1 MLSKNFLKFLGYFLV
16 LNILILNMAGCGGGS
31 SGSNSNP
38 ATEDEQEYDHE
49 DNQDNQDETPVQDQ
63 PMEQTEYISQ
73 IPSSYLRQ
81 AANRGQI
88 ITENYRSRDYTL
100 SSSGNS
106 SEIIK
111 TAYVYLP
118 YNYDESKQY
127 NILYLMHGW
136 TMTAGDFFNDSSVIN
151 ILDNLIANG
160 SIEPLI
166 VVCAT
171 FDADNKSQSFS
182 RSVEELSVFHND
194 FRDDLVPYIES
205 KYSTY
210 AGKNVSAESL
220 RSSREHRAFGGFSL
234 GAVTTWYQFI
244 YNLDCVKY
252 FLPMSG
258 DCWIIATYG
267 GRDYPAETTR
277 YLEKVVSDGRWNE
290 EDFYIY
296 QGIGTADPIWEQTN
310 NQIQEMIKTSTF
322 TARNLHYAIIQD
334 GRHDLTACE
343 MYIYHGLQKFF
354 GSSSH
359 SPSYQTVNES
369 TKIKDV
375 INNSL
380 FGDYGR
386 LIFPVNQNYYSGET
400 LGSLSLTWYSN
411 IKASR
416 TVEIINYM
424 LSQVQKGSK
433 IFYKIY
439 PEDDPRSNDTGLFFF
454 KGNKNA
460 KFAVCNAGGGFVF
473 VGAMHDSFP
482 HALELS
488 KKGYNAFALIYRPG
502 AETACEDLARAI
514 AFIHD
519 NAKELEVDVKNYSL
533 WGGSAGARMA
543 AWLGT
548 YGTEA
553 FGEKNYPR
561 PAAVIMQYT
570 GLSEVTGNE
579 PPTYNCVGT
588 NDGIASYLT
597 MQNRINRIK
606 ANGTDAEI
614 EIFNGLSHGFGLG
627 EGTVAEGWL
636 DRAVKFWERQ
646 N

>member
-1 MLSKNFLKFLGYFLV
+1 MRFKIFAYFIVIMIFTISLT
-16 LNILILNMAGCGGGS
+16 GCGSGS
-31 SGSNSNP
+31 SGAVNSENNNAP
-38 ATEDEQEYDHE
+38 EQDNEQEQTQE
-49 DNQDNQDETPVQDQ
+49 QETS
-63 PMEQTEYISQ
+63 QTEYISQ
-73 IPSSYLRQ
+73 IPLSYFNS
-81 AANRGQI
+81 AAQKGQV
-88 ITENYRSRDYTL
+88 ITETYKSYDYT
-100 SSSGNS
+100 SDNRE
-106 SEIIK
+106 EITK

-127 NILYLMHGW
+127 DILYLMHGW
-136 TMTAGDFFNDSSVIN
+136 TMTAGDFFNGSNIIN
-151 ILDNLIANG
+151 VLDNLIVNG
-160 SIEPLI
+160 NIKPLI

-171 FDADNKSQSFS
+171 FDAENKSQNFS
-182 RSVEELSVFHND
+182 RSVDELSVFHND
-194 FRDDLVPYIES
+194 FKNNLVPYIES

-210 AGKNVSAESL
+210 ARKNVTEENL
-220 RSSREHRAFGGFSL
+220 RASREHRAFGGFSL

-267 GRDYPAETTR
+267 GRDYPVETTQ
-277 YLEKVVSDGRWNE
+277 YLEKVISDGKWNE

-296 QGIGTADPIWEQTN
+296 QGIGTNDPIWDQTN
-310 NQIQEMIKTSTF
+310 NQIQEMMKSNTF
-322 TARNLHYAIIQD
+322 TLKNLHYAIIQD

-354 GSSSH
+354 AA
-359 SPSYQTVNES
+359 SPLLQKVTEN
-369 TKIKDV
+369 TKISDV
-375 INNSL
+375 INNPL

-386 LIFPVNQNYYSGET
+386 LIFPLNSSYYGGDT
-400 LGSLSLTWYSN
+400 LGKLSLTWYSN
-411 IKASR
+411 IKPAR

-424 LSQVQKGSK
+424 LSQVQNGNK
-433 IFYKIY
+433 IFYRIY
-439 PEDDPRSNDTGLFFF
+439 PESDSRCENTGLFFF
-454 KGNKNA
+454 RGNKDA
-460 KFAVCNAGGGFVF
+460 KFAICNAGGGFVY

-488 KKGYNAFALIYRPG
+488 KKGYNAFALIYRTG
-502 AETACEDLARAI
+502 TDTACEDLARAI
-514 AFIHD
+514 AFIHE
-519 NAKELEVDVKNYSL
+519 NAKELEIDVKNYSL

-548 YGTEA
+548 YGTES
-553 FGEKNYPR
+553 FGEKEYPR
-561 PAAVIMQYT
+561 PSAVIMQYT

-579 PPTYNCVGT
+579 PATYNCVGT
-588 NDGIASYLT
+588 NDGIASYRI
-597 MQNRINRIK
+597 MQNRIERIK

-627 EGTVAEGWL
+627 EGTIAEGWL
-636 DRAVKFWERQ
+636 NRAVNFWERQ

>member
-1 MLSKNFLKFLGYFLV
+1 MRFKIFAYFIVIMIFTISLT
-16 LNILILNMAGCGGGS
+16 GCGSGS
-31 SGSNSNP
+31 SGAVNSENNNAP
-38 ATEDEQEYDHE
+38 EQDNEQEQTQE
-49 DNQDNQDETPVQDQ
+49 QETS
-63 PMEQTEYISQ
+63 QTEYISQ
-73 IPSSYLRQ
+73 IPLSYFNS
-81 AANRGQI
+81 AAQKGQV
-88 ITENYRSRDYTL
+88 ITETYKSYDYT
-100 SSSGNS
+100 SDNRE
-106 SEIIK
+106 EITK

-127 NILYLMHGW
+127 DILYLMHGW
-136 TMTAGDFFNDSSVIN
+136 TMTAGDFFNGSNIIN
-151 ILDNLIANG
+151 VLDNLIVNG
-160 SIEPLI
+160 NIKPLI

-171 FDADNKSQSFS
+171 FDAENKSQNFS
-182 RSVEELSVFHND
+182 RSVDELSVFHND
-194 FRDDLVPYIES
+194 FKNNLVPYIES

-210 AGKNVSAESL
+210 ARKNVTEENL
-220 RSSREHRAFGGFSL
+220 RASREHRAFGGFSL

-267 GRDYPAETTR
+267 GRDYPVETTQ
-277 YLEKVVSDGRWNE
+277 YLEKVISDGKWNE

-296 QGIGTADPIWEQTN
+296 QGIGTNDPIWDQTN
-310 NQIQEMIKTSTF
+310 NQIQEMMKSNTF
-322 TARNLHYAIIQD
+322 TPKNLHYAIIQD

-354 GSSSH
+354 AA
-359 SPSYQTVNES
+359 SPLLQKVTEN
-369 TKIKDV
+369 TKISDV
-375 INNSL
+375 INNPL

-386 LIFPVNQNYYSGET
+386 LIFPLNSSYYGGDT
-400 LGSLSLTWYSN
+400 LGKLSLTWYSN
-411 IKASR
+411 IKPAR

-424 LSQVQKGSK
+424 LSQVQNGNK
-433 IFYKIY
+433 IFYRIY
-439 PEDDPRSNDTGLFFF
+439 PESDSRCENTGLFFF
-454 KGNKNA
+454 RGNKDA
-460 KFAVCNAGGGFVF
+460 KFAICNAGGGFVY

-488 KKGYNAFALIYRPG
+488 KKGYNAFALIYRTG
-502 AETACEDLARAI
+502 TDTACEDLARAI
-514 AFIHD
+514 AFIHE
-519 NAKELEVDVKNYSL
+519 NAKELEIDVKNYSL

-548 YGTEA
+548 YGTES
-553 FGEKNYPR
+553 FGEKEYPR
-561 PAAVIMQYT
+561 PSAVIMQYT

-579 PPTYNCVGT
+579 PATYNCVGT
-588 NDGIASYLT
+588 NDGIASYRI
-597 MQNRINRIK
+597 MQNRIERIK

-627 EGTVAEGWL
+627 EGTIAEGWL
-636 DRAVKFWERQ
+636 NRAVNFWERQ

>member
-1 MLSKNFLKFLGYFLV
+1 MRFKIFAYFIVIMIFTISLT
-16 LNILILNMAGCGGGS
+16 GCGSGS
-31 SGSNSNP
+31 SGAVNSENNNAP
-38 ATEDEQEYDHE
+38 EQDNEQEQTQE
-49 DNQDNQDETPVQDQ
+49 QETS
-63 PMEQTEYISQ
+63 QTEYISQ
-73 IPSSYLRQ
+73 IPLSYFNS
-81 AANRGQI
+81 AAQKGQV
-88 ITENYRSRDYTL
+88 ITETYKSYDYT
-100 SSSGNS
+100 SDNRE
-106 SEIIK
+106 EITK

-127 NILYLMHGW
+127 DILYLMHGW
-136 TMTAGDFFNDSSVIN
+136 TMTAGDFFNGSNIIN
-151 ILDNLIANG
+151 VLDNLIVNRN
-160 SIEPLI
+160 IKPLI

-171 FDADNKSQSFS
+171 FDAENKSQNFS
-182 RSVEELSVFHND
+182 RSVDELSVFHND
-194 FRDDLVPYIES
+194 FKNNLVPYIES

-210 AGKNVSAESL
+210 ARKNVTEENL
-220 RSSREHRAFGGFSL
+220 RASREHRAFGGFSL

-267 GRDYPAETTR
+267 GRDYPVETTQ
-277 YLEKVVSDGRWNE
+277 YLEKVISDGKWNE

-296 QGIGTADPIWEQTN
+296 QGIGTNDPIWDQTN
-310 NQIQEMIKTSTF
+310 NQIQEMMKSNTF
-322 TARNLHYAIIQD
+322 TLKNLHYAIIQD

-354 GSSSH
+354 AA
-359 SPSYQTVNES
+359 SPLLQKVTEN
-369 TKIKDV
+369 TKISDV
-375 INNSL
+375 INNPL

-386 LIFPVNQNYYSGET
+386 LIFPLNSSYYGGDT
-400 LGSLSLTWYSN
+400 LGKLSLTWYSN
-411 IKASR
+411 IKPAR

-424 LSQVQKGSK
+424 LSQVQNGNK
-433 IFYKIY
+433 IFYRIY
-439 PEDDPRSNDTGLFFF
+439 PESDSRCENTGLFFF
-454 KGNKNA
+454 RGNKDA
-460 KFAVCNAGGGFVF
+460 KFAICNAGGGFVY

-488 KKGYNAFALIYRPG
+488 KKGYNAFALIYRTG
-502 AETACEDLARAI
+502 TDTACEDLARAI
-514 AFIHD
+514 AFIHE
-519 NAKELEVDVKNYSL
+519 NAKELEIDVKNYSL

-548 YGTEA
+548 YGTES
-553 FGEKNYPR
+553 FGEKEYPR
-561 PAAVIMQYT
+561 PSAVIMQYT

-579 PPTYNCVGT
+579 PATYNCVGT
-588 NDGIASYLT
+588 NDGIASYRI
-597 MQNRINRIK
+597 MQNRIERIK

-627 EGTVAEGWL
+627 EGTIAEGWL
-636 DRAVKFWERQ
+636 NRAVNFWERQ

>member
-1 MLSKNFLKFLGYFLV
+1 MRFKIFAYFIVIMIFTISLT
-16 LNILILNMAGCGGGS
+16 GCGSGS
-31 SGSNSNP
+31 SGAVNSENNNAP
-38 ATEDEQEYDHE
+38 EQDNEQEQTQE
-49 DNQDNQDETPVQDQ
+49 QETS
-63 PMEQTEYISQ
+63 QTEYISQ
-73 IPSSYLRQ
+73 IPLSYFNS
-81 AANRGQI
+81 AAQKGQV
-88 ITENYRSRDYTL
+88 ITETYKSYDYT
-100 SSSGNS
+100 SDNRE
-106 SEIIK
+106 EITK

-127 NILYLMHGW
+127 DILYLMHGW
-136 TMTAGDFFNDSSVIN
+136 TMTAGDFFNGSNIIN
-151 ILDNLIANG
+151 VLDNLIVNRN
-160 SIEPLI
+160 IKPLI

-171 FDADNKSQSFS
+171 FDAENKSQNFS
-182 RSVEELSVFHND
+182 RSVDELSVFHND
-194 FRDDLVPYIES
+194 FKNNLVPYIES

-210 AGKNVSAESL
+210 ARKNVTEENL
-220 RSSREHRAFGGFSL
+220 RASREHRAFGGFSL

-267 GRDYPAETTR
+267 GRDYPVETTQ
-277 YLEKVVSDGRWNE
+277 YLEKVISDGKWNE

-296 QGIGTADPIWEQTN
+296 QSIGTNDPIWDQTN
-310 NQIQEMIKTSTF
+310 NQIQEMMKSNTF
-322 TARNLHYAIIQD
+322 TPKNLHYAIIQD

-354 GSSSH
+354 AA
-359 SPSYQTVNES
+359 SPLLQKVTEN
-369 TKIKDV
+369 TKISDV
-375 INNSL
+375 INNPL

-386 LIFPVNQNYYSGET
+386 LIFPLNSSYYGGDT
-400 LGSLSLTWYSN
+400 LGKLSLTWYSN
-411 IKASR
+411 IKPAR

-424 LSQVQKGSK
+424 LSQVQNGNK
-433 IFYKIY
+433 IFYRIY
-439 PEDDPRSNDTGLFFF
+439 PESDSRCENTGLFFF
-454 KGNKNA
+454 RGNKDA
-460 KFAVCNAGGGFVF
+460 KFAICNAGGGFVY

-488 KKGYNAFALIYRPG
+488 KKGYNAFALIYRTG
-502 AETACEDLARAI
+502 TDTACEDLARAI
-514 AFIHD
+514 AFIHE
-519 NAKELEVDVKNYSL
+519 NAKELEIDVKNYSL

-548 YGTEA
+548 YGTES
-553 FGEKNYPR
+553 FGEKEYPR
-561 PAAVIMQYT
+561 PSAVIMQYT

-579 PPTYNCVGT
+579 PATYNCVGT
-588 NDGIASYLT
+588 NDGIASYRI
-597 MQNRINRIK
+597 MQNRIERIK

-627 EGTVAEGWL
+627 EGTIAEGWL
-636 DRAVKFWERQ
+636 NRAVNFWERQ